1 MRKKKMK
8 MKMER
13 RSEKRA
19 MVEVDFFRLYTVR
32 KIYAFGRWAST
43 VCLPRQQ
50 NKGGHGTH
58 FLFLVFSFNVTNI
71 VEIMRYYYFL
81 ITKLLFSCKKKI
93 IKLIIV

>member
-1 MRKKKMK
+1 MRKKKK

-32 KIYAFGRWAST
+32 KIYAFGRWPST

-50 NKGGHGTH
+50 NKGGNGTH
-58 FLFLVFSFNVTNI
+58 FLFLVFLMSLT
-71 VEIMRYYYFL
+71 L
-81 ITKLLFSCKKKI
+81 
-93 IKLIIV
+93 